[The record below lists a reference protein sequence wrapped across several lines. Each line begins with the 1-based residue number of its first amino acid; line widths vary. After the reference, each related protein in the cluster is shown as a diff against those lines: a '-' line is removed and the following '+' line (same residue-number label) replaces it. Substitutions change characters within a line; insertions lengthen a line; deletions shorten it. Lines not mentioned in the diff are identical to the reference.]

1 MDAERFACVLEQYP
15 TSIPNRRLMY
25 IDRLLREMPH
35 KTRTEIVSM
44 GSPHSAYPIPSQFTM
59 HTLYVTGCPGLPA
72 SFLSFHAGLEIRNR
86 ACDYLSTSKYTGNR
100 SYGVVVVLRKC
111 YNQLCYSAYTWT
123 TTMNKLSS

>member
-15 TSIPNRRLMY
+15 TSLPNRRLMY

-59 HTLYVTGCPGLPA
+59 HTLYVTGCPRLPA
-72 SFLSFHAGLEIRNR
+72 SAFMQGWRLGTGLVI
-86 ACDYLSTSKYTGNR
+86 
-100 SYGVVVVLRKC
+100 
-111 YNQLCYSAYTWT
+111 TWLQVNT
-123 TTMNKLSS
+123 LGTEVME